1 MRVMALLAVWRN
13 PSCVCENE
21 IAFPILS
28 SEALILFNFESIL
41 ELTASPAASSE
52 GLTILEP
59 DERRNS
65 ELDNALLL
73 TARLL
78 AVFSATLFELIT
90 TMLGV
95 VD

>member
-1 MRVMALLAVWRN
+1 
-13 PSCVCENE
+13 
-21 IAFPILS
+21 
-28 SEALILFNFESIL
+28 
-41 ELTASPAASSE
+41 
-52 GLTILEP
+52 LEP
-59 DERRNS
+59 DESRNS

-78 AVFSATLFELIT
+78 TVFSATLFELIT